1 MSKNIVVFSDG
12 TGQEGGKGHNTNVY
26 KLFNMVE
33 DRTSRQIAFYDRGL
47 GTGWR
52 KITGN
57 GAGMGISKN
66 IKECYEFIFNNYEA
80 GDQIYLFG
88 FSRGATT
95 VRSLAGF
102 IDLFGILPKS
112 RPELIDD
119 AWKIYAIRTSKKE
132 EKMEKRKWRRIVRAD
147 EFVKKHRTM
156 WCKIK
161 FIGVWD
167 TVAALG
173 VPFKFIDDVVEKIP
187 GLKHRFHDLSLSDS
201 IENACHALAIDDK
214 RMTFHP
220 EVWSDDNNDIIWPAE
235 NIKDKKTLK
244 QVWFCGM
251 HTDVGGGYPIKQ
263 LSDITLEWMAHNAEK
278 HGLRLYSK
286 TSITQ
291 NSESNPDGHMHDSRA
306 GRFSRFFRKKER
318 VWPQNTEK
326 LINKG
331 IRWKEKPVV
340 HWTVLE
346 RKKNQQNED
355 NPPYSPWILTGDY
368 SVEDRNGNLIDKKDY
383 KVDSTI

>member
-12 TGQEGGKGHNTNVY
+12 TGQEGGKGNNSNVY

-33 DRTSRQIAFYDRGL
+33 DRSPQQIAFYDRGL

-66 IKECYEFIFNNYEA
+66 IKECYEFIFNNYET

-112 RPELIDD
+112 RPELIHK
-119 AWKIYAIRTSKKE
+119 AWKIYAIKTSTKERKME
-132 EKMEKRKWRRIVRAD
+132 EKEWKRIVKAK
-147 EFVKKHRTM
+147 EFVEHHHTM

-173 VPFKFIDDVVEKIP
+173 IPFKFIDNIVEKIP
-187 GLKHRFHDLSLSDS
+187 GMKHGFHDLTLSQS
-201 IENACHALAIDDK
+201 IENAYHALSIDDE
-214 RMTFHP
+214 RLTFHP
-220 EVWSDDNNDIIWPAE
+220 TLWEAE
-235 NIKDKKTLK
+235 HLPYQTVS

-251 HTDVGGGYPIKQ
+251 HTDVGGGYPEQQ
-263 LSDITLEWMAHNAEK
+263 LSDITLEWMTDNAK
-278 HGLRLYSK
+278 NHGLHIYPHNK
-286 TSITQ
+286 ITATL
-291 NSESNPDGHMHDSRA
+291 NPVPDGFMHNSRS
-306 GRFSRFFRKKER
+306 GKFSKYFRKKGR
-318 VWPQNTEK
+318 FWPENRSDTP
-326 LINKG
+326 I
-331 IRWKEKPVV
+331 V
-340 HWTVLE
+340 HWSVVE
-346 RKKNQQNED
+346 RKKSKENKD
-355 NPPYSPWILTGDY
+355 SPTYSPWILKGTY
-368 SVEDRNGNLIDKKDY
+368 MVEMPNGSLIDGKSY
-383 KVDSTI
+383 NVTVDV

>member
-1 MSKNIVVFSDG
+1 
-12 TGQEGGKGHNTNVY
+12 
-26 KLFNMVE
+26 
-33 DRTSRQIAFYDRGL
+33 
-47 GTGWR
+47 WR